1 MEGWSGQR
9 RVDAAVGAIILFN
22 NSKYGEAGAKRH
34 ARDLTRWQKVQAF
47 REGGHTLEKA
57 LELAAKENHVG
68 KDAMVKS
75 CKAVRRKMKRLMALG
90 RG

>member
-1 MEGWSGQR
+1 
-9 RVDAAVGAIILFN
+9 
-22 NSKYGEAGAKRH
+22 
-34 ARDLTRWQKVQAF
+34 LTRWQKVQAF